1 MEQIEAFLRDALG
14 SLSAVPGVEVAATV
28 ALSITAALALI
39 SKFAIFAVPAY
50 IFGKMMRAPKFEP
63 KKIVA
68 LIIIGAVTP
77 VALNILT
84 ALSAYVSLG
93 LWSGALI
100 GGPWYL
106 FLRPR
111 LIRRYAK
118 RAARKA
124 GRTVAKLR

>member
-14 SLSAVPGVEVAATV
+14 SLNAVPGVEVAGSV
-28 ALSITAALALI
+28 ALFLTTVVAVI
-39 SKFAIFAVPAY
+39 SKYAIAVY
-50 IFGKMMRAPKFEP
+50 ILGKMMRAPKFEP

-68 LIIIGAVTP
+68 LIVIGAVTP
-77 VALNILT
+77 VVFSIL
-84 ALSAYVSLG
+84 ADLGSYVSLG

-100 GGPWYL
+100 GSPWYL